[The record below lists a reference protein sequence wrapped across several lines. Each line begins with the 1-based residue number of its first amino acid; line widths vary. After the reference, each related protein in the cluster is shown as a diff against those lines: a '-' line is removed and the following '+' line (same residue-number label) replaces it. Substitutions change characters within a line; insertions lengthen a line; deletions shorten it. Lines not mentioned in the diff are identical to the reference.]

1 MLASYLARAL
11 GIATKE
17 GNAGVSKPAE
27 GSGKSGGLPRQS
39 AANVGDAV
47 ARSMVRLKRG
57 FLPARHPLPSTQIF
71 IWYSWHDARVGQD
84 AGAVAGPQ
92 DISRK
97 ARYDLHFAA
106 FADKRLISADTTEK
120 LLAEEA
126 ILKRVH
132 LTALK
137 ALATSTLLLSG
148 LVALAACAL
157 HMNGIRTVRTFQQT
171 YTYCAV
177 VDEFSL
183 WSTTEDIGAC
193 LRSRGDAVR
202 ASLGMG
208 TRVAEVDV
216 VLPHRPTKKKLSELS
231 DVLR

>member
-47 ARSMVRLKRG
+47 ARSMVR
-57 FLPARHPLPSTQIF
+57 TQERLR
-71 IWYSWHDARVGQD
+71 DPR
-84 AGAVAGPQ
+84 
-92 DISRK
+92 ISPER
-97 ARYDLHFAA
+97 R
-106 FADKRLISADTTEK
+106 EK

-157 HMNGIRTVRTFQQT
+157 HMNGIR
-171 YTYCAV
+171 
-177 VDEFSL
+177 
-183 WSTTEDIGAC
+183 TTEDIGAC